1 MAAQVEPKLDVY
13 MCDDNFDNEVM
24 SGPEDI
30 YVDDGHEDNINRILR
45 KNPLTVNNSVTAERV
60 EYMLYLD
67 TNSRRRHGLKRHQK
81 ELLLIESKHKK
92 N

>member
-1 MAAQVEPKLDVY
+1 

-24 SGPEDI
+24 FGPEDI

-67 TNSRRRHGLKRHQK
+67 TNSRRRHRLKRHQK

>member
-1 MAAQVEPKLDVY
+1 

-24 SGPEDI
+24 SGSEDI

-67 TNSRRRHGLKRHQK
+67 TNSRRRHRLKRHQK